1 MEKENNKKK
10 KNIVGI
16 IVLIVSILLLVG
28 LLLWNSLKD
37 DKEMS
42 TVEYEA
48 QQLSLFKG
56 DVAKQMDFI
65 KTSGMSGEE
74 GSYYLSNWINKN
86 KSSYNSNSVD
96 LASFQLTSKLG
107 GAFDGV
113 TSLVDTVGSLLDGF
127 DVTNLLGGLLGGI
140 LGGGNGNAT
149 RTITMKSKTVCQ
161 SVSDSKY
168 CVDKLSANVYISN
181 VNSSKWAVLVHPFMT
196 SGSLIYNSI
205 GGMYEEQG
213 YNVIAPDLRGFGN
226 SDGSVA
232 MGYLESL
239 DIYDW
244 IKDLNTNWA
253 DASRYG
259 VNIAPDTI
267 VVHGVSLGGA
277 TTLQLATNPDIA
289 AANGR
294 EPYTKNLT
302 ELNVKGFVDDCGYT
316 SMSGIVTGMLGGG
329 GSTVSISSLFDS
341 LGIQDIDFMSGLQDI
356 FKNFGI
362 SGFDF
367 NFGGLGGNSS
377 SNILDKFNVAKDFTK
392 QYQYLENAFSG
403 SMNNSGNNNSN
414 NNGTSN
420 NASSNPYMNGKFDLG
435 NLNIG
440 GLMDKYGSSYNVPSK
455 DEYSSYM
462 DKMKDYWSK
471 YTTGGNT
478 WFQSNVNDSVVATP
492 VGLLDGLLGGS
503 NSNSGNFL
511 DGLVGTVLM
520 KLVGV
525 GLTED
530 NYAKYSDVFSNG
542 RHFPAGAK
550 VAIIHGKADTTVPFS
565 NADTVAKNVSPAT
578 LVKKWEVSGAPH
590 AFVIIGTKTT
600 EYKNLVANFTD
611 CVENASCRSIN

>member
-1 MEKENNKKK
+1 MEIENNGKK

-16 IVLIVSILLLVG
+16 VVLVITILLLAI

-37 DKEMS
+37 DKKMS

-48 QQLSLFKG
+48 KQLAMFKG
-56 DVAKQMDFI
+56 DFNKQMDYV
-65 KTSGMSGEE
+65 KTSGMTEE
-74 GSYYLSNWINKN
+74 QSSYYLSNWVNDN
-86 KSSYNSNSVD
+86 KSLYNSNSVD

-107 GAFDGV
+107 NSFDSISGL
-113 TSLVDTVGSLLDGF
+113 TDSIGSLLDGL
-127 DVTNLLGGLLGGI
+127 DVTSLLGGI
-140 LGGGNGNAT
+140 LGGGNEKAT

-168 CVDKLSANVYISN
+168 CVDKLSANVYISD
-181 VNSSKWAVLVHPFMT
+181 VNSNKWAVLVHPFMT
-196 SGSLIYNSI
+196 SGSLIYNAI
-205 GGMYEEQG
+205 GSMYQEQG

-244 IKDLNTNWA
+244 IKDLNANWN

-259 VNIAPDTI
+259 VEVEPDTI
-267 VVHGVSLGGA
+267 VVHGISLGGA

-289 AANGR
+289 AANGS

-341 LGIQDIDFMSGLQDI
+341 LGIEDVDFMSELQDV
-356 FKNFGI
+356 FKKYDI

-367 NFGGLGGNSS
+367 NFGNLIGGNSS
-377 SNILDKFNVAKDFTK
+377 SNVLDKFNVAKDFTQ
-392 QYQYLENAFSG
+392 QYQNLESAFSG
-403 SMNNSGNNNSN
+403 NMSKPGNNSSN

-420 NASSNPYMNGKFDLG
+420 NANKNPYLNGQFDLG
-435 NLNIG
+435 NLNIDD
-440 GLMDKYGSSYNVPSK
+440 LMDKYGSSYNVPSA
-455 DEYSSYM
+455 DEYSNYM
-462 DKMKDYWSK
+462 DDMKDYWSK

-478 WFQSNVNDSVVATP
+478 LFQSNVNDNVLATP
-492 VGLLDGLLGGS
+492 IGLLGSS
-503 NSNSGNFL
+503 NSGSGNFL
-511 DGLVGTVLM
+511 DGLVGTALM
-520 KLVGV
+520 ELVGV

-530 NYAKYSDVFSNG
+530 NYAKYSDVFSSG
-542 RHFPAGAK
+542 RKFPDGAK
-550 VAIIHGKADTTVPFS
+550 VAIIHGTSDTTVPFS

-590 AFVIIGTKTT
+590 AFVVVGQKTT
-600 EYKNLVANFTD
+600 EYKDLVSKFTD
-611 CVENASCRSIN
+611 CVENANCKSIN